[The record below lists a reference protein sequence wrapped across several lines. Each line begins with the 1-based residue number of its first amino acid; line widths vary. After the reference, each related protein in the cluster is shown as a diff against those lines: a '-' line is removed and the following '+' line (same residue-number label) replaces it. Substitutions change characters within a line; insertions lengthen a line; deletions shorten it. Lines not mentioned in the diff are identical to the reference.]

1 LCASHVGYLLL
12 YANKTP
18 FSNDGM
24 IEPPETPDDL
34 YLQRLTQAVTD
45 FAKGIKTASF
55 YPAGHPVLL
64 QAVTRIIQ
72 LFEAIPLPEE
82 GLSIDVSKSAL
93 LYRDVPLPA
102 GANKAL
108 LDLNREL
115 YLRRAAR
122 IIFLPNL
129 QPDEVVSCLKAI
141 TLDPEEIQDAG
152 GLERILLREKV
163 TRIWANRVDYD
174 QLTQLLKEE
183 ELEEIQS
190 GEFTDDLPAASDDLL
205 RDDVPPEEVV
215 TIETL
220 IARIAKE
227 THPSAYRGHIV
238 EFSRLLLAERSE
250 RKIEYST
257 QAMTIFVRHIAT
269 PPGGSDE
276 IAGLARLGIKEVASE
291 ELVAHYIGLLKKRGV
306 RGRQETNDVL
316 VALEEHSVGPLLQ
329 ALAEEEDL
337 LVRKAIVEIVTRIG
351 RIAVP
356 AILENLTDSRWYMV
370 RNMITVLGT
379 LGIADLAPHV
389 AATLSHPDLRVKKEA
404 IKALSRIPH
413 PSSVTSLCE
422 LCFFPEET
430 VALTATAALSSKK
443 ESEAVVAL
451 YRRVAAKPILYPN
464 YRLAHEAIDSLRAI
478 GTEESVTALEEI
490 LALRALWSTK
500 KFRAMKFH
508 ALRSIS
514 KIKGERSEEVLE
526 RARRSDDPSIR
537 NEAERIISRRVM

>member
-1 LCASHVGYLLL
+1 
-12 YANKTP
+12 
-18 FSNDGM
+18 M

-34 YLQRLTQAVTD
+34 SLQRITQAVTD
-45 FAKGIKTASF
+45 FAKGIKSASF

-64 QAVTRIIQ
+64 QSVTRIIQ
-72 LFEAIPLPEE
+72 LFEAIPLPDE

-102 GANKAL
+102 GGNKAL

-129 QPDEVVSCLKAI
+129 QPDEVVSCLKII

-163 TRIWANRVDYD
+163 TRIWVNRVDYD

-183 ELEEIQS
+183 ELEEIQPE
-190 GEFTDDLPAASDDLL
+190 EFTDDPLAVPDDPLQDDLT
-205 RDDVPPEEVV
+205 PEVV
-215 TIETL
+215 TMETL

-227 THPSAYRGHIV
+227 TDPTAYREHIV
-238 EFSRLLLAERSE
+238 VFSRFLLAERAE

-257 QAMTIFVRHIAT
+257 QAMTIFVRHIAA

-291 ELVAHYIGLLKKRGV
+291 ELVAHYIGLLKKRGS
-306 RGRQETNDVL
+306 RGRQETDAVL
-316 VALEEHSVGPLLQ
+316 IALEERSVGPLLQ

-337 LVRKAIVEIVTRIG
+337 LVRKSIVEIVSRIG

-356 AILENLTDSRWYMV
+356 TILENLTDSRWYMV

-379 LGIADLAPHV
+379 LGMPDLAPHV

-413 PSSVTSLCE
+413 PSAVTALCE

-430 VALTATAALSSKK
+430 VALAATAALSSKK
-443 ESEAVVAL
+443 ETDAVVAL
-451 YRRVAAKPILYPN
+451 YRRAAAKLILYPN
-464 YRLAHEAIDSLRAI
+464 YRLAHEAIDSLRVI

-514 KIKGERSEEVLE
+514 KIRGERSEEVLE
-526 RARRSDDPSIR
+526 RARRSADRSMR
-537 NEAERIISRRVM
+537 NEAERIIARRVM

>member
-1 LCASHVGYLLL
+1 
-12 YANKTP
+12 
-18 FSNDGM
+18 M

-34 YLQRLTQAVTD
+34 SLQRITQAVTD
-45 FAKGIKTASF
+45 FAKGIKSASF

-64 QAVTRIIQ
+64 QFVTRIIQ
-72 LFEAIPLPEE
+72 LFEAIPLPDE

-102 GANKAL
+102 GGNKAL

-129 QPDEVVSCLKAI
+129 QPDEVVSCLKII

-163 TRIWANRVDYD
+163 TRIWVNRVDYD

-183 ELEEIQS
+183 ELEEIQP
-190 GEFTDDLPAASDDLL
+190 EELTDDPLAVPDDPLQDDLP
-205 RDDVPPEEVV
+205 PEVV
-215 TIETL
+215 TMEIL

-227 THPSAYRGHIV
+227 TDPSAYREHIV
-238 EFSRLLLAERSE
+238 VFSRFLLAERAE

-257 QAMTIFVRHIAT
+257 QAMTIFIRHIAA

-276 IAGLARLGIKEVASE
+276 IAELARLGIKEVASE
-291 ELVAHYIGLLKKRGV
+291 ELVAHYIGLLKKRGS
-306 RGRQETNDVL
+306 RGRQETDAVL
-316 VALEEHSVGPLLQ
+316 IALEERSVGPLLQ

-356 AILENLTDSRWYMV
+356 TILENLTDSRWYMV

-379 LGIADLAPHV
+379 LGMPDLAPHV

-413 PSSVTSLCE
+413 PSSVTALCE

-430 VALTATAALSSKK
+430 VALAATAALSSKK
-443 ESEAVVAL
+443 ETDAVVAL
-451 YRRVAAKPILYPN
+451 YRRAAAKLILYPN
-464 YRLAHEAIDSLRAI
+464 YRLAHEAIDSLRVI

-514 KIKGERSEEVLE
+514 KIRGERSEEVLE
-526 RARRSDDPSIR
+526 RARRSADRSMR
-537 NEAERIISRRVM
+537 NEAERIIARRVM